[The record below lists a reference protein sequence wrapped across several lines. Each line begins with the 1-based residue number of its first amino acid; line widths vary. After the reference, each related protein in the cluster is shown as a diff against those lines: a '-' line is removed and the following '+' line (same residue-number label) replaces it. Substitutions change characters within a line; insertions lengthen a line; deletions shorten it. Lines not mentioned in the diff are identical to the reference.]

1 MGDANNYF
9 TVTPMSQRMSM
20 KPGETYTGSILV
32 INPVNSTEDF
42 EYRVYVAPYGVE
54 GQDYKANLT
63 TETTRTQLARWI
75 TFEEESGVIEPNGS
89 KEVKFTVKVPE
100 NAPGGGQ
107 YAAVVVS
114 KNTATGTKEANVA
127 VNDVFEL
134 ASLIYG
140 QVDGETVHKGEI
152 VENNVPGFVTGAPI
166 VLGALITNEGN
177 IHESATII
185 IKATNYFTGEVIV
198 GETDSNDEARVDETS
213 GVSAENEGE
222 TYTELVMPETTRYIQ
237 RDIMNNLPALG
248 VVQVEQ
254 TIYYEGAISREVRN
268 VIVCPVWF
276 LAMVGVT
283 AGMIVA
289 AVVRIVMRHK
299 KRKRNKKLDERGE

>member
-1 MGDANNYF
+1 
-9 TVTPMSQRMSM
+9 M

-42 EYRVYVAPYGVE
+42 EYWVYVAPYGVE

-107 YAAVVVS
+107 YAAVIVS

-177 IHESATII
+177 IHENATII
-185 IKATNYFTGEVIV
+185 IKATNFFNGDVIV
-198 GETDSNDEARVDETS
+198 EGD
-213 GVSAENEGE
+213 AEEHYYSE
-222 TYTELVMPETTRYIQ
+222 IIMPETTRYIT
-237 RDIMNNLPALG
+237 REINEGLPLLG
-248 VVQVEQ
+248 AAKVEQ
-254 TIYYEGAISREVRN
+254 TIYYQGTSSKEEKT
-268 VIVCPVWF
+268 VIICPIWF
-276 LAMVGVT
+276 LLLVIAS
-283 AGMIVA
+283 IA
-289 AVVRIVMRHK
+289 AIIAAIVMMVRKHK
-299 KRKRNKKLDERGE
+299 KKAKWAE